1 MYCLP
6 LDIKKIT
13 PIDDL
18 KYKGFHPFDKK
29 KVIKE
34 VNNLIEAYNDTM
46 KYLNTFLGS
55 KDNLNCYD
63 KIEGDILEKKKLLLH
78 FGYLTQF
85 QQEIGLNSKT
95 MFERIMYIKEREFI
109 EKIKKLIY
117 SGKKTLSEIE
127 SEVTL
132 YSHKMQMWENEMIEA
147 IRECLKAGWER
158 VLKSEL
164 KRKQKSRQK
173 QLKDKFIKYKKELQ
187 KSKKTQKEE
196 EFLKV
201 IEKLVAI
208 FSGNGKNL
216 SSDDVSVLQCCFGEN
231 RNWASSWKCE
241 METKYNPFPLLNN
254 LTNRVVIML
263 YAMITDRG
271 GKGIDEC
278 INCYLH

>member
-1 MYCLP
+1 
-6 LDIKKIT
+6 
-13 PIDDL
+13 
-18 KYKGFHPFDKK
+18 
-29 KVIKE
+29 
-34 VNNLIEAYNDTM
+34 M
-46 KYLNTFLGS
+46 KYLNEFLRNRENS
-55 KDNLNCYD
+55 NAYN
-63 KIEGDILEKKKLLLH
+63 KIQGDILKRKKLLLH
-78 FGYLTQF
+78 RNYLIQF
-85 QQEIGLNSKT
+85 VREIGVNSFA
-95 MFERIMYIKEREFI
+95 MLERIMYIKEREFI

-117 SGKKTLSEIE
+117 SGKTLSEIE

-132 YSHKMQMWENEMIEA
+132 YSYKMQMWENEIIEA
-147 IRECLKAGWER
+147 VRECLKIGWER

-201 IEKLVAI
+201 VEKLVAI

-216 SSDDVSVLQCCFGEN
+216 LSDDVSVLQRCFGEN

-263 YAMITDRG
+263 YGMITDAE

-278 INCYLH
+278 INRYLK

>member
-46 KYLNTFLGS
+46 RYLNYFLG
-55 KDNLNCYD
+55 KGDNPNCYNN
-63 KIEGDILEKKKLLLH
+63 IEHDILEKKKLSLH
-78 FGYLTQF
+78 FSYLTQF
-85 QQEIGLNSKT
+85 QGEIGLNSKT
-95 MFERIMYIKEREFI
+95 MFERIMYLKEREFI
-109 EKIKKLIY
+109 EKIKKLTS
-117 SGKKTLSEIE
+117 SGKTLSEIE

-132 YSHKMQMWENEMIEA
+132 YSHKMQMWENEIIEA
-147 IRECLKAGWER
+147 VRECLKIGWER

-187 KSKKTQKEE
+187 KSKKTPKEE

-201 IEKLVAI
+201 IEKLAAI

-263 YAMITDRG
+263 YGMITDAE

-278 INCYLH
+278 INRYLK